1 MAFVLITLHISVDWM
16 LGEEG
21 ARPIKGLAVGSKM
34 WPVLVLGLAM
44 VPTEGMEVLCKAK
57 ALRIVEAILMLS

>member
-1 MAFVLITLHISVDWM
+1 M